1 MNHWISLSLALA
13 TLVFAWALGPST
25 ARADEIEDFEEARQA
40 YESQDFERAVTL
52 FESMVGGATPRI
64 RNPIL
69 ILEARKYLA
78 AAYLFVDRRADA
90 KEQFAAL
97 LRADAAYELDP
108 YAFPDA
114 VISLFAEVQEEIA
127 EELAEAER
135 QRRAADERLRRDA
148 LERDLAQQERIALL
162 EELARQEVVEEKNS
176 RLVATMPFGVGQFQN
191 GHLTLGR
198 FFAVGQATLV
208 AGTFATWGVHR
219 WAANNVE
226 GLERSSQARLER
238 IGTAM
243 RGLNYAF
250 FGLTAALVV
259 IGIIDSHVRFVPVRR
274 QVRERELPEGLA
286 APNPDRRPSATLG
299 LGAGSL
305 RFRLAF

>member
-1 MNHWISLSLALA
+1 MNRWISLPLALA
-13 TLVFAWALGPST
+13 CLLIGGLTPSS

-40 YESQDFERAVTL
+40 YENQEFEEAVGL
-52 FESMVGGATPRI
+52 FESMVGGASPRI

-78 AAYLFVDRRADA
+78 AAYLFVDRREDA

-97 LRADAAYELDP
+97 LRADSAYELDP

-114 VISLFAEVQEEIA
+114 VISLFSEVKEELA

-135 QRRAADERLRRDA
+135 QRREADERLRREA
-148 LERDLAQQERIALL
+148 LERDLAQQERIARL
-162 EELARQEVVEEKNS
+162 EELARQEVVEEENS
-176 RLVATMPFGVGQFQN
+176 RLVATVPFGVGQFQN

-198 FFAVGQATLV
+198 FFAIGQATLV
-208 AGTFATWGVHR
+208 AGTFATWGVHQ

-226 GLERSSQARLER
+226 GKVAATQARLER

-250 FGLTAALVV
+250 FGLAGALVV
-259 IGIIDSHVRFVPVRR
+259 IGIIDAHVRFVPIQRE
-274 QVRERELPEGLA
+274 VRERELPEDLNEPLPERG
-286 APNPDRRPSATLG
+286 PTATLG

-305 RFRLAF
+305 RFRLDF